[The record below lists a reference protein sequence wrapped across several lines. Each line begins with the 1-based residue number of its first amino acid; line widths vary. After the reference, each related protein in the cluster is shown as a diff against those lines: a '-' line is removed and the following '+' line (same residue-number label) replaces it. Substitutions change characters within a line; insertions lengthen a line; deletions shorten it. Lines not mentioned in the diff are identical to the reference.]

1 MFARRKLREHKP
13 GPRRVIRG
21 FFHRKHHMSNETKET
36 RSDAIERRIDK
47 TVSADTAISNGNMA
61 FRNVAQIMEFAKVMA
76 VAGVAIPKHLRD
88 TPGACMAV
96 CIQAA
101 EWQMS
106 PFAVANKSYSV
117 NDRLAYEAQLVNA
130 VILRRAPIQG
140 RFKISYAGEG
150 DKRRCRVAAKLN
162 DGSNEEVEYESPEI
176 GKIPVK
182 NSPLWKGDPDQQLF
196 YYSSRAMCR
205 RHFPDVILGIYTQ
218 DELMDLPDE
227 REAKGREV
235 PAAKVPLLPGVPAHG
250 RGLTP
255 KEDAAAMMQDEFS
268 AALTPVSE
276 FWERVSARG
285 WDRQRLLNALFE
297 AAWIKSDAEEDF
309 TEAEAAKSLAA
320 WSDIAEMMGGAA

>member
-1 MFARRKLREHKP
+1 
-13 GPRRVIRG
+13 
-21 FFHRKHHMSNETKET
+21 MSQEPK
-36 RSDAIERRIDK
+36 SDALAERK
-47 TVSADTAISNGNMA
+47 TYSKSLAAETSISASGNMD
-61 FRNVAQIMEFAKVMA
+61 FRNIDQIMNFAKLMA
-76 VAGVAIPKHLRD
+76 LAGVAIPKHLRE

-130 VILRRAPIQG
+130 VILRRAPIIG
-140 RFKISYAGEG
+140 RFKITYSGEG

-162 DGSNEEVEYESPEI
+162 DGSGEEVEYESPEI

-218 DELMDLPDE
+218 DELQDMPPEE
-227 REAKGREV
+227 RAATGREV
-235 PAAKVPLLPGVPAHG
+235 PAAKVPELLPSSPFDTAA
-250 RGLTP
+250 RKEFSETLTP
-255 KEDAAAMMQDEFS
+255 C
-268 AALTPVSE
+268 SE
-276 FWERVSARG
+276 FMERCKAAGLADNRVFEV
-285 WDRQRLLNALFE
+285 LNDYG
-297 AAWIKSDAEEDF
+297 I
-309 TEAEAAKSLAA
+309 TEATAFCDMAESECSVALERFEQL
-320 WSDIAEMMGGAA
+320 AEMVKGGQS

>member
-1 MFARRKLREHKP
+1 
-13 GPRRVIRG
+13 
-21 FFHRKHHMSNETKET
+21 MSNETK
-36 RSDAIERRIDK
+36 SDAIERRIDK
-47 TVSADTAISNGNMA
+47 AVSADTAISTSGSMA

-140 RFKISYAGEG
+140 RFKISYAGDG

-162 DGSNEEVEYESPEI
+162 DGSGEEVEYESPEI

-235 PAAKVPLLPGVPAHG
+235 PPAKVPLLPE
-250 RGLTP
+250 TP
-255 KEDAAAMMQDEFS
+255 RQSGDAAVDPNTLRSRKEDPPWVPFA
-268 AALTPVSE
+268 E
-276 FWERVSARG
+276 FWQRATDAG
-285 WDRQRLLNALFE
+285 WDRQRVLNILFE
-297 AAWIKSDAEEDF
+297 AAWIKSDEDV
-309 TEAEAAKSLAA
+309 TEAEAAKSLAV
-320 WSDIAEMMGGAA
+320 WPEIVEMMGGAA